1 MLTWQLTFVG
11 MFYFR
16 AEAETKAKLEKVSE
30 IKKIHA
36 QMMAIKR
43 WLLLEIPSVAIDA
56 AKYFFLKC

>member
-1 MLTWQLTFVG
+1 

-30 IKKIHA
+30 IKKIHV

-43 WLLLEIPSVAIDA
+43 WLLVQIPNVTIHTS
-56 AKYFFLKC
+56 AK